1 LFVLARSGPVLVL
14 APLLAVLTL
23 AGCGPKKT
31 ATPAPSPATTAPGRG
46 SSSAV
51 QGGAGAAKTCTAG
64 HTQAIIN
71 GRPKCL
77 AAGQTCSSKAISQY
91 PQYGFVCL
99 TSNGRLTLR
108 RK

>member
-1 LFVLARSGPVLVL
+1 LLVPVLCWSL
-14 APLLAVLTL
+14 RRCWLCSPW

-31 ATPAPSPATTAPGRG
+31 ATPAPSTAATTAPGRV
-46 SSSAV
+46 SSSTV

-77 AAGQTCSSKAISQY
+77 AAGQTCSSKAIWS
-91 PQYGFVCL
+91 
-99 TSNGRLTLR
+99 
-108 RK
+108 

>member
-1 LFVLARSGPVLVL
+1 LFVFARSGPVLVV

-31 ATPAPSPATTAPGRG
+31 ATPAPSAATAAPSGG
-46 SSSAV
+46 SSSTV

-77 AAGQTCSSKAISQY
+77 AAGQSCSSKAISQY
-91 PQYGFVCL
+91 PQYGYECL

>member
-1 LFVLARSGPVLVL
+1 MFARSGPVLVL

-23 AGCGPKKT
+23 TGCGPKKT
-31 ATPAPSPATTAPGRG
+31 ATPVATTAPGRG

-91 PQYGFVCL
+91 PQYGYVCL